1 MRNAT
6 VWTQGPQG
14 RLENAD
20 LLVRAGKVVQV
31 GKRLTAPRGAVVIDA
46 TGKHVTPGLIDP
58 HTHAGV
64 SSVNESG
71 FAIVPE
77 VQMGD
82 VLTHNNI
89 WFYRQLAGGLT
100 TTMIKHGSANPIGGE
115 NVYVKI
121 ALGLAPRRHEDR
133 RARRAR

>member
-1 MRNAT
+1 VLVRNAT

-14 RLENAD
+14 AGERRPAGA
-20 LLVRAGKVVQV
+20 AGKVVQV
-31 GKRLTAPRGAVVIDA
+31 GRTHAPRGAVVIDA

-64 SSVNESG
+64 SAVNESG

-89 WFYRQLAGGLT
+89 WMYRQLAGGLT
-100 TTMIKHGSANPIGGE
+100 TQMVKHGSANPIGGE
-115 NVYVKI
+115 NVFVKNRWGS
-121 ALGLAPRRHEDR
+121 LPDDSRS
-133 RARRAR
+133 RARRAP

>member
-1 MRNAT
+1 M
-6 VWTQGPQG
+6 
-14 RLENAD
+14 
-20 LLVRAGKVVQV
+20 
-31 GKRLTAPRGAVVIDA
+31 
-46 TGKHVTPGLIDP
+46 
-58 HTHAGV
+58 
-64 SSVNESG
+64 NESG

-121 ALGLAPRRHEDR
+121 ALGRAPRRAEAR
-133 RARRAR
+133 KARRAR

>member
-1 MRNAT
+1 MLQA
-6 VWTQGPQG
+6 QLDSQSS
-14 RLENAD
+14 RLGEVCD
-20 LLVRAGKVVQV
+20 RLLLAYDSK
-31 GKRLTAPRGAVVIDA
+31 
-46 TGKHVTPGLIDP
+46 
-58 HTHAGV
+58 
-64 SSVNESG
+64 
-71 FAIVPE
+71 AIVPE

-121 ALGLAPRRHEDR
+121 RWGALPDELKFAKVPRTVKF
-133 RARRAR
+133 A

>member
-1 MRNAT
+1 
-6 VWTQGPQG
+6 
-14 RLENAD
+14 
-20 LLVRAGKVVQV
+20 VVV
-31 GKRLTAPRGAVVIDA
+31 DG

-89 WFYRQLAGGLT
+89 WMYRQLAGGLT
-100 TTMIKHGSANPIGGE
+100 TQMVKHGSANPIGGE
-115 NVYVKI
+115 NVFVKN
-121 ALGLAPRRHEDR
+121 ALGFAARRPQDR
-133 RARRAR
+133 GRAAHREVRARRKPEAQPDALSQHAHGCAGDHP